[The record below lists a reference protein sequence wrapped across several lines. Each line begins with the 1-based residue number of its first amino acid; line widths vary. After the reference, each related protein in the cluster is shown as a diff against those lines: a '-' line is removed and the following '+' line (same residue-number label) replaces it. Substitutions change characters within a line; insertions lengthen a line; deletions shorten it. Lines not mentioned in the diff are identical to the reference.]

1 VSASAAG
8 SEVDASRDRA
18 YRRTTSGH
26 YRNRPASTHLPRCV
40 SGPHRAGRSSYRSR
54 RAQQRPRPRPCSRRC
69 RTAAA
74 DTPVG
79 DEAFADVPVV
89 GGLWATLPATAA
101 YVGGFCLAAAAAAGV
116 PGLGEPSMVGS
127 AEPSP
132 GTPDVRRQRAVV
144 GTRPGSCTDRFSSM
158 ARGRTALTVDAR
170 SGDRYLSVT
179 ASPDRRIQRLSCREQ
194 WSEGPWLWQR
204 GAETVCGPG
213 RRHGQHRRQPAA
225 AP

>member
-1 VSASAAG
+1 MPRVT
-8 SEVDASRDRA
+8 V
-18 YRRTTSGH
+18 RTDG
-26 YRNRPASTHLPRCV
+26 RPPATTGIGRHPPIYHGCV
-40 SGPHRAGRSSYRSR
+40 SGPHRTGRSSYRSR
-54 RAQQRPRPRPCSRRC
+54 RAPERPRPRPCSRRC

-74 DTPVG
+74 ADTPVG
-79 DEAFADVPVV
+79 DEALADVPVV

-132 GTPDVRRQRAVV
+132 GTPDVRRQRAVA
-144 GTRPGSCTDRFSSM
+144 GTRPGPCTDRFSSV